1 MQDQMAQIMKDK
13 DKPTTTTYTLDALC
27 PFPFDK
33 TLDMPSFPPGV
44 ALPKYDKYVG
54 TTDPQDHLR
63 EFGALSTEFMHN
75 MTYLMRLFP
84 RSLGGQAL
92 EWFSHL
98 PQGLKTFDEI
108 SNLFIQQYLHNIQHP
123 VNIRDLCNLKQKVGE
138 PFLTFL

>member
-1 MQDQMAQIMKDK
+1 MQDQMAQMMKDK
-13 DKPTTTTYTLDALC
+13 DKPTTKTYTLDALC

-33 TLDMPSFPPGV
+33 TLDMPPFPQGV

-63 EFGALSTEFMHN
+63 EFGALSMEFMHN
-75 MTYLMRLFP
+75 TTYLMRLFP

-108 SNLFIQQYLHNIQHP
+108 TNLFIQ
-123 VNIRDLCNLKQKVGE
+123 
-138 PFLTFL
+138 